1 MADTLLDK
9 IAHYRQKLDSAIR
22 VLASPVMSELEP
34 ELKKPAYPEDATPVM
49 THLGT
54 PYMHVWLDNNSTPPQ
69 TCMRLRNGFLIRL
82 DQRITQGLAIALL
95 KLPYNTELP
104 VTPSAHEEQPSERD
118 SQVRGQESAGQD

>member
-1 MADTLLDK
+1 MAESLLDK
-9 IAHYRQKLDSAIR
+9 IAHYRQKLDNAIR
-22 VLASPVMSELEP
+22 TLASPVMAEP
-34 ELKKPAYPEDATPVM
+34 TPKAPPYPEDATPVL

-82 DQRITQGLAIALL
+82 DQRITQELAIALL

-104 VTPSAHEEQPSERD
+104 VTPQEHEEQPSERD

>member
-22 VLASPVMSELEP
+22 VLASPVMAESEQ
-34 ELKKPAYPEDATPVM
+34 KAPAYPEDATPVM

-69 TCMRLRNGFLIRL
+69 TCLRLRNGFLIRL

-95 KLPYNTELP
+95 KLPYSTELP
-104 VTPSAHEEQPSERD
+104 VTPSAHKEQPSERD

>member
-1 MADTLLDK
+1 MADTLLDR
-9 IAHYRQKLDSAIR
+9 INHYRQKLDSTIR
-22 VLASPVMSELEP
+22 ARAAPVAP
-34 ELKKPAYPEDATPVM
+34 ELDQKKPDYPEEATPVM

-95 KLPYNTELP
+95 KLPYSTELP
-104 VTPSAHEEQPSERD
+104 VTPPAHEEQTSERK
-118 SQVRGQESAGQD
+118 SQVPRQESAGQD

>member
-9 IAHYRQKLDSAIR
+9 IAHYRQRLDNAIR
-22 VLASPVMSELEP
+22 TLASPVTAEP
-34 ELKKPAYPEDATPVM
+34 TPKEPTYPEDATPVL

-104 VTPSAHEEQPSERD
+104 VTPPVHEEQPSERD